1 MPNRIALREAL
12 DIMPAGGEP
21 IEFSSTHDPTHDQET
36 KVARPAHPPA
46 HAMGSALPDPMA
58 YVIEIDEEAVGL
70 VTVHPDGMAFHAVHM
85 RAQALDGQVFAD
97 AAAARAAAES
107 AFYGRQ

>member
-12 DIMPAGGEP
+12 DITPAGDEP
-21 IEFSSTHDPTHDQET
+21 IEFSPIHDPTSDHGT
-36 KVARPAHPPA
+36 KVAPPAHPIS
-46 HAMGSALPDPMA
+46 SALPDPMA
-58 YVIEIDEEAVGL
+58 YVIEIDEEAMGL
-70 VTVHPDGMAFHAVHM
+70 VTVHPDGMAFHAVHV

-107 AFYGRQ
+107 AFYGRE

>member
-1 MPNRIALREAL
+1 MPNRIALHEAL

-21 IEFSSTHDPTHDQET
+21 IEFSPMRNQAAN
-36 KVARPAHPPA
+36 VARPARQTA
-46 HAMGSALPDPMA
+46 SALPDPMA

-70 VTVHPDGMAFHAVHM
+70 VTVHPEGMAFHAVHM

-107 AFYGRQ
+107 AFYGRE

>member
-1 MPNRIALREAL
+1 MPNRIALHEAL

-21 IEFSSTHDPTHDQET
+21 IEFSSTHDQGT
-36 KVARPAHPPA
+36 KVARPTRPT
-46 HAMGSALPDPMA
+46 GSALPDPTA

-85 RAQALDGQVFAD
+85 RAQALDGQVFTD

-107 AFYGRQ
+107 AFYGRE

>member
-1 MPNRIALREAL
+1 MPNRIALHEAL

-21 IEFSSTHDPTHDQET
+21 IEFTPTHDHEASA
-36 KVARPAHPPA
+36 ARPARQA
-46 HAMGSALPDPMA
+46 ASALPDPMA

-107 AFYGRQ
+107 AFYGRE